1 MDALSKAKKIVGIA
15 DLKKAHDIDLIK
27 IADVSSITDYFVI
40 CTANSE
46 IQVKSV
52 ADEIEFK
59 LKQEDEIAPSHI
71 EGYNTAGWI
80 LLDYNDVVVHIF
92 NKESRAFYSLERLWQ
107 DAERVDI
114 SDIIKED

>member
-1 MDALSKAKKIVGIA
+1 MEALAKAKRIVELA
-15 DLKKAHDIDLIK
+15 DLKKAHDIELIE
-27 IADVSSITDYFVI
+27 ISGVSSLTDYFVI

-46 IQVKSV
+46 LQVKAV

-59 LKQEDEIAPSHI
+59 LKEENGVVPSHT
-71 EGYNTAGWI
+71 EGYRTAGWVLI
-80 LLDYNDVVVHIF
+80 DYDDVVCHIF

-107 DAERVDI
+107 DAKRVDI

>member
-1 MDALSKAKKIVGIA
+1 MDALTKAKKIVELA
-15 DLKKAHDIDLIK
+15 DLKKAHDIDLIEIK
-27 IADVSSITDYFVI
+27 DVSSITDYFVI

-46 IQVKSV
+46 LQVKAV

-59 LKQEDEIAPSHI
+59 MKEMGVAPSHI
-71 EGYNTAGWI
+71 EGYRTAGWI
-80 LLDYNDVVVHIF
+80 LLDYNDVVCHIF

-107 DAERVDI
+107 DANRVDI

>member
-1 MDALSKAKKIVGIA
+1 MDALKKAKKIVELA

-27 IADVSSITDYFVI
+27 IEGVSSITDYFVI

-46 IQVKSV
+46 LQVKAV

-59 LKQEDEIAPSHI
+59 LKEEGIVPTHI
-71 EGYNTAGWI
+71 EGYQTAGWV
-80 LLDYNDVVVHIF
+80 LLDYNDVVCHIF

-107 DAERVDI
+107 DAERIDI
-114 SDIIKED
+114 SDIITE

>member
-1 MDALSKAKKIVGIA
+1 MDALTKAKRIVEIA
-15 DLKKAHDIDLIK
+15 DLKKAHDIDLIEIK
-27 IADVSSITDYFVI
+27 NVSSITDYFVI

-46 IQVKSV
+46 LQVKAV

-59 LKQEDEIAPSHI
+59 LKEEEIYPTHI
-71 EGYNTAGWI
+71 EGYQTAGWV
-80 LLDYNDVVVHIF
+80 LLDYNDVVCHIF

-107 DAERVDI
+107 DAKRVDI

>member
-1 MDALSKAKKIVGIA
+1 MESINIAKKIVEIA
-15 DLKKAHDIDLIK
+15 DNKKAKDIELIEIK
-27 IADVSSITDYFVI
+27 GLSTITDYFVI

-46 IQVKSV
+46 LQVK

-59 LKQEDEIAPSHI
+59 LKEEGVVPTHI
-71 EGYNTAGWI
+71 EGYQTAGWV
-80 LLDYNDVVVHIF
+80 LLDYNDVVCHIF

-107 DAERVDI
+107 DAKRVDI